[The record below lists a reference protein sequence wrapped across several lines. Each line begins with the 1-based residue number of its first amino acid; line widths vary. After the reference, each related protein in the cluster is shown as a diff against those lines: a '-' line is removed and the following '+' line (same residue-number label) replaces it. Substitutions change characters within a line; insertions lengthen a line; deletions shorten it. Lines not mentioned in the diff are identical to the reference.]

1 MARDFRTDNRQEEN
15 IAKVYLNSKDDFI
28 YIDEKDTSIFDRF
41 AAFLNW
47 LDEKGNEITSKEKEL
62 EQLYGKDIITRNDA
76 GEVTDVNV
84 EAFIA
89 FSKFRTETYQEAAD
103 QLDKIFGQDT
113 IRKYFRTSYEINPGF
128 TPDDECIY
136 DFLDE
141 ITPILN
147 ELYSDRAKRI
157 SLKYNSN
164 RKGGKRTKFRS
175 KEELIKDHMGK

>member
-28 YIDEKDTSIFDRF
+28 YIDEKDTSIFERF
-41 AAFLNW
+41 AALLKW
-47 LDEKGNEITSKEKEL
+47 LEEKGNEITNKEKEL
-62 EQLYGKDIITRNDA
+62 EQRHGKDIITRNDA
-76 GEVTDVNV
+76 GEVTDINV
-84 EAFIA
+84 DAFVA

-103 QLDKIFGQDT
+103 QIDKIFGQNT
-113 IRKYFRTSYEINPGF
+113 IRKYFRTSYEINPDF

-157 SLKYNSN
+157 SLKYSSS
-164 RKGGKRTKFRS
+164 RKGGKQS
-175 KEELIKDHMGK
+175 KYRKN